1 MQRDPHGEDGG
12 RLRVSLGDIQDGA
25 QDPVHELCE
34 ADAAVC
40 VGLHQRFRLAV
51 GRKTGAQFNT
61 LKTITKILMESNL
74 KRKLVLTTDLL
85 RFLDF
90 FYVLC

>member
-61 LKTITKILMESNL
+61 LKKPSQKNPHGVQFEKETRINYGFTQVS
-74 KRKLVLTTDLL
+74 
-85 RFLDF
+85 
-90 FYVLC
+90 